1 MANQPP
7 LSNPGVNYGY
17 NSPTSLPPPPPPAST
32 ATGQQNNWNQNVRPN
47 QPAAGYN
54 NYQSVYDQ
62 QNNYPYNS
70 YQAPPPPI
78 NQYTSNQ
85 ASFNNNRYATGPSGP
100 NVGYGSGQFGGSS
113 PQQQNKLDPEAMPSV
128 VQVILEDKAKYE
140 SNNNILFMTT
150 IPASVP
156 PLITTINQYENQ
168 IIQDCGC
175 ASPNFVRPTL
185 YQLPVSEDNLKTSD
199 IPFGIV
205 IKPFDDQ
212 EVDKKIVCIFKK
224 YLTNL
229 KLLYFFSVCL

>member
-1 MANQPP
+1 MTNQPA
-7 LSNPGVNYGY
+7 LNNPGVNYGY
-17 NSPTSLPPPPPPAST
+17 NQQSSLPPPPPPMAPTS
-32 ATGQQNNWNQNVRPN
+32 TGQQNNWNQNIRPN
-47 QPAAGYN
+47 QSAASYN

-62 QNNYPYNS
+62 QNYPYNS

-78 NQYTSNQ
+78 NQYNSNQ
-85 ASFNNNRYATGPSGP
+85 ASFNNNRYATGASGP
-100 NVGYGSGQFGGSS
+100 NVGYGGGYGGPA
-113 PQQQNKLDPEAMPSV
+113 PQQQKLDPEAMPSV

-185 YQLPVSEDNLKTSD
+185 YQLPVTEDNLKTSD

-212 EVDKKIVCIFKK
+212 EVDRKIVNIF
-224 YLTNL
+224 
-229 KLLYFFSVCL
+229 